1 MNRTIEILYN
11 LNDSYIYT
19 YMDVAKPFGK
29 CLNMEMILK
38 RVSSLHL
45 SIIIINIMKEK

>member
-1 MNRTIEILYN
+1 MTVT
-11 LNDSYIYT
+11 YI

-45 SIIIINIMKEK
+45 SIIIIINIIIMKEK